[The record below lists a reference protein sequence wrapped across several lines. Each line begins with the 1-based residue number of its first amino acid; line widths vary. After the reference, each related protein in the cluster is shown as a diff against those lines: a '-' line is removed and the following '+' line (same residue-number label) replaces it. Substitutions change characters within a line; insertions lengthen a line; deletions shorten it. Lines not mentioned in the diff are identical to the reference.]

1 MLSQEEW
8 QWLRDNLWVPVAE
21 VKTLAKPTFMSLKK
35 QGECFHSTGYF

>member
-35 QGECFHSTGYF
+35 LGERFHSTGYF